1 MQWEVAGGTW
11 ATWQSGVTT
20 TSAKFGQGSAPVRP
34 TAGKTYALRAFA
46 TDPYGNTSVKPAA
59 MFVELKDDR
68 AATARG
74 GWSSLHA
81 KTAWL
86 GTTRAT
92 THAKASLS
100 IGLTGSTLWLIGD
113 RLPHGSR
120 ADVYVDGKKVA
131 TIDTHG
137 STAHRHILWSKRVK
151 KGHHVVKVVNLASP
165 GGRTSRWTASPRP
178 ERSCDAEVMADL
190 RAHRSVSVGRT
201 PDGSSSPPTCGAA
214 PCRSAET
221 PTSRR
226 PSSCSPRSPAARRS
240 TSTP

>member
-1 MQWEVAGGTW
+1 MQHGRSTAQGTSSGGLPGKTFLALQAPVIKSPPLVSSISLGMTFPVSWAPATATRWPPPTPCSGRLPAGRGRPG
-11 ATWQSGVTT
+11 SPGSPRRPPS
-20 TSAKFGQGSAPVRP
+20 SARAASRSARPPARRTRSAPLSPTP
-34 TAGKTYALRAFA
+34 TATPASSRRDLRGAQGR
-46 TDPYGNTSVKPAA
+46 PCRHRK
-59 MFVELKDDR
+59 
-68 AATARG
+68 G

-100 IGLTGSTLWLIGD
+100 IGLTGSTLWLVGH

-151 KGHHVVKVVNLASP
+151 KGHHVVKVVNLA
-165 GGRTSRWTASPRP
+165 T
-178 ERSCDAEVMADL
+178 
-190 RAHRSVSVGRT
+190 
-201 PDGSSSPPTCGAA
+201 
-214 PCRSAET
+214 
-221 PTSRR
+221 
-226 PSSCSPRSPAARRS
+226 
-240 TSTP
+240 